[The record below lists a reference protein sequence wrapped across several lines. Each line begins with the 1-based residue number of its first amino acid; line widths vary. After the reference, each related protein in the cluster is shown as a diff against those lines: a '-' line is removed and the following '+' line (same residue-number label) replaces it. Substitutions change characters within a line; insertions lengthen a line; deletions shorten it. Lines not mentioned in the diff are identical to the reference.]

1 MAVCVLEGKIKPA
14 HLIEYQMVNNGEKAF
29 KTGRVGSA
37 ATPFAHFIHEK
48 GNYGP
53 NQSQC

>member
-29 KTGRVGSA
+29 KIGRVGSA
-37 ATPFAHFIHEK
+37 ATPFTHFIHEK